1 MSMPYA
7 LRTGLTFCTIGNTVL
22 FLDLP
27 GDRYFRL
34 PDRLNSAFQTLVAG
48 EPLEGEALALL
59 VAAGL
64 IEPVA
69 VPSPI
74 HPVSHDLPAIG
85 SPAIANGPF
94 RLGDV
99 ARVIAVQHRV
109 ERKLA
114 RSSLSAV
121 LGELSRRRDNCAA
134 GNFALGSGAAC
145 VVRAFEFARLLR
157 SAANRCLPRSIAL
170 AMCLAREGAR
180 ADVVLA
186 VKLGPF
192 AAHCWTQIGDQVLND
207 TPEEVARFTPI
218 LVV

>member
-1 MSMPYA
+1 MPYA

-34 PDRLNSAFQTLVAG
+34 PDRLHTAFHALVAG
-48 EPLEGEALALL
+48 EPLEGEEPALL

-64 IEPVA
+64 IEPAAVA
-69 VPSPI
+69 SPI
-74 HPVSHDLPAIG
+74 HPVSHDLPVIG
-85 SPAIANGPF
+85 SPAIASGAF

-99 ARVIAVQHRV
+99 ARVIAVQRRV
-109 ERKLA
+109 ERRLD
-114 RSSLSAV
+114 RSALFDV
-121 LGELSRRRDNCAA
+121 LGELSRRHDNCAA
-134 GNFALGSGAAC
+134 DNFALGNGAAR

-170 AMCLAREGAR
+170 AMCLAREGVR

-218 LVV
+218 LVA